1 MVSLNQESG
10 FNSLVKHYEENKHRP
25 WSEWLQVSKI
35 FPRPGKQ
42 GLVGIMTSK
51 IDAAKIYVFKISQHI
66 NYLVHHELGVMSSL
80 NEMSDFCPHFCRSV
94 GAITCEVDAEKKKDG
109 NPFELKSKY
118 TIEKEVL
125 LTEFLAK
132 TYKLRN
138 YIYSDKISEDIL
150 YSTVKQILL
159 GISISQR
166 LKNFSHYDL
175 HSNNIMMR
183 KCDKDLV
190 FLYIIDETN
199 QFCVPTHGHYPIII
213 DYGFSYSKEM
223 DGNPLWASM
232 SHTDAGF
239 TGDRHD
245 PIVDQKLFL
254 VTVSDEINHAKNTK
268 KSKRLLNITK
278 NVYSNLQIDWDSGWD
293 IFNPKCAV
301 DNVLDRI
308 SEYHKISKLFSE
320 LEYHCMDI
328 IQTLIILP
336 LEPQKHQN
344 LEISYMGFLK
354 EFSKIEKEIGSE
366 FFCLYILKGIVDAA
380 RQVRHD
386 YIRKDTREQ
395 AIGYFRQ
402 ATLERIDSVSKF
414 VTLKDLKY
422 ENMLCS
428 LLCFARCAEGL
439 MCEFMNNLRVKKD
452 KQYSKIPLKSPEE
465 LFVAIDVSI
474 KDPYRF
480 TENTKVIAIDC
491 TRKKCYPVRLSS
503 KEIVKIDQ
511 FKSLAKGPELYKILQ
526 RKKSFEIQ

>member
-1 MVSLNQESG
+1 MVSLNEESG

-51 IDAAKIYVFKISQHI
+51 IDATKVYIFKISQHI

-94 GAITCEVDAEKKKDG
+94 GAITCDVNAEKKKDG

-125 LTEFLAK
+125 LTEFLSK

-138 YIYSDKISEDIL
+138 YIYSDKISENIL
-150 YSTVKQILL
+150 YSTVKQVLM

-190 FLYIIDETN
+190 FLYIIDEDN

-213 DYGFSYSKEM
+213 DYGFSYSKDM

-239 TGDRHD
+239 TGNRHD
-245 PIVDQKLFL
+245 AIVDQKLFL
-254 VTVSDEINHAKNTK
+254 VTVSDEINHARNTK

-278 NVYSNLQIDWDSGWD
+278 NVYSGLKIDWDSGWD
-293 IFNPKCAV
+293 NFTPKCAV

-320 LEYHCMDI
+320 LEYHCIDI

-344 LEISYMGFLK
+344 LEISYMGFLR

-414 VTLKDLKY
+414 VTLKDIKY

-428 LLCFARCAEGL
+428 LLCFARCSEGL
-439 MCEFMNNLRVKKD
+439 MYEFMNDLVAEKD

-465 LFVAIDVSI
+465 LFVAIDASI
-474 KDPYRF
+474 KDPYKF
-480 TENTKVIAIDC
+480 NTNTKVIAIDC
-491 TRKKCYPVRLSS
+491 NMKKCYPIKLSG

-511 FKSLAKGPELYKILQ
+511 FKSLAQGPELYKILQ
-526 RKKSFEIQ
+526 TKKSFKIQ